1 MKLRKGG
8 VSQLDYSFDLLQQ
21 SLGRGER
28 ECEAEFRDSESGEGK
43 VVCMTGASVYIAS
56 WVVKHLLQCGYTVKD
71 TVRDPD
77 DPKKIEHLLALEGAK
92 ERLLLFN
99 AHLLEVGSFDSVAD
113 GCNGVFH
120 TASPVVP
127 IVDNPQEQLIGPA
140 LKGTMNV
147 LRSCAKVPSV

>member
-28 ECEAEFRDSESGEGK
+28 ECEAEFRDSESGQGK

-71 TVRDPD
+71 TVRDP
-77 DPKKIEHLLALEGAK
+77 
-92 ERLLLFN
+92 
-99 AHLLEVGSFDSVAD
+99 EVFKYNVSFMYV
-113 GCNGVFH
+113 G
-120 TASPVVP
+120 
-127 IVDNPQEQLIGPA
+127 GP
-140 LKGTMNV
+140 
-147 LRSCAKVPSV
+147 